1 MKRIVDEK
9 LKNIHMIF
17 FELLPFSEYW
27 DPEIL
32 QL

>member
-1 MKRIVDEK
+1 MNRIFDEK

-17 FELLPFSEYW
+17 NELLPFFKFL